1 MNAPAWLKVIGR
13 LMSMIDQAP
22 AHDVHPIPV
31 SSVPLAPLTA
41 PVTTFLLSL
50 AGATAIM
57 PACPIRQGSAML
69 TATASTSERADF
81 LDWLRVIAIGFLL
94 LYHTGMLF
102 VGWGW
107 HIENAETASVL
118 QLPMA
123 IAHRLRMP
131 LLFVI
136 AGASIYFALRR
147 RSAAQVLFERSKR
160 LLLPLLAGIVLIV
173 PPQLYLERLFRQQW
187 SGDYLSFFSE
197 RVMQLQPYP
206 QGDLSW
212 HHLWFIAYLFVYCLL
227 LVPLFARWRKRS
239 CTLKPGHWLYA
250 LGLILG
256 VNEAIL
262 KPLFPE
268 THNLISDWYTFN
280 HYAVLFIFGFMLSWL
295 PGSWNWLQQQ
305 RRCSLLL
312 GALLALV
319 FAGLREAGQLPGE
332 GTAEAVLANLF
343 TWVWLLV
350 FLGYGKQWLSF
361 SNASLQYLRQASY
374 PVYILHQTV
383 IILLGYL
390 VIQQPW
396 AWQAKYL
403 VILVLT
409 VLICFGLYE
418 CLIRRWGLL
427 RVVFGL
433 KMQSQPI

>member
-1 MNAPAWLKVIGR
+1 M
-13 LMSMIDQAP
+13 
-22 AHDVHPIPV
+22 H
-31 SSVPLAPLTA
+31 
-41 PVTTFLLSL
+41 TT
-50 AGATAIM
+50 
-57 PACPIRQGSAML
+57 
-69 TATASTSERADF
+69 TASTSERADF

-107 HIENAETASVL
+107 HIENAETATAL

-136 AGASIYFALRR
+136 AGASLYFAFRR
-147 RSAAQVLFERSKR
+147 RSAAQVLFERTKR
-160 LLLPLLAGIVLIV
+160 LLLPLLAGMLLIV
-173 PPQLYLERLFRQQW
+173 PPQIYLERLFNQQW
-187 SGDYLSFFSE
+187 SGDYLSFFTE
-197 RVMQLQPYP
+197 RVLQLQPYP

-227 LVPLFARWRKRS
+227 LVPLFARWHQ
-239 CTLKPGHWLYA
+239 CTCSLQPGNWLYA
-250 LGLILG
+250 LGLLLG

-268 THNLISDWYTFN
+268 THNLTSDWYTFN
-280 HYAVLFIFGFMLSWL
+280 HYALLFIFGFLLSWL

-305 RRCSLLL
+305 RRSSLLL
-312 GALLALV
+312 GMLLVLG
-319 FAGLREAGQLPGE
+319 FAVLRWAGYLPKE
-332 GTAEAVLANLF
+332 GPAEAFLANLF

-361 SNASLQYLRQASY
+361 SNAGLRYLRQASY

-383 IILLGYL
+383 IILLGYG

-396 AWQAKYL
+396 TWQVKYL
-403 VILVLT
+403 LVLGLT
-409 VLICFGLYE
+409 VLSCFGLYE
-418 CLIRRWGLL
+418 GLIRRWGLL
-427 RVVFGL
+427 RVLFGL
-433 KMQSQPI
+433 KLRAVEDGLPAAVVRGS